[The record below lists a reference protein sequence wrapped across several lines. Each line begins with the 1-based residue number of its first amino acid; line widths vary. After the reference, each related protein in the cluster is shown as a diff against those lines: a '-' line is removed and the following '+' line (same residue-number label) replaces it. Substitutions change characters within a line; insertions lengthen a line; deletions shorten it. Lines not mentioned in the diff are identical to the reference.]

1 MGKKLQLTI
10 ALLAAMLLAG
20 FLGCSAFMDAFTPCY
35 IDPNQISYADANA
48 TTFLPFTTLW
58 DARRIGL
65 KTDYMHL
72 VKQVNIERLGVT
84 DTMHYTFLKN
94 VQAIHIA
101 GAEQFQQVVFSP
113 SGPLGLLI
121 PTILGTTVGAFLISK
136 PSDKKKIA
144 ELQVANGQTNGAAS

>member
-1 MGKKLQLTI
+1 MSRKFQLII
-10 ALLAAMLLAG
+10 ALLASMLLVG
-20 FLGCSAFMDAFTPCY
+20 FLGCSAFQDAFTPCY
-35 IDPNQISYADANA
+35 IDPNQISYAETDA

-72 VKQVNIERLGVT
+72 VKQTEIERLGVV

-101 GAEQFQQVVFSP
+101 GAEQFQQAVFSP

-136 PSDKKKIA
+136 PSDKKRIA
-144 ELQVANGQTNGAAS
+144 ELQAEVINGVAKLN